1 MKKLKETGITLIAL
15 VITIVILLILAGVS
29 MSMLKGENSIITQAD
44 KTKEETEIAEEKEA
58 VQMAY
63 AEAMVEKYDQ
73 GSITASDIQKQ
84 LDASGT

>member
-1 MKKLKETGITLIAL
+1 
-15 VITIVILLILAGVS
+15 